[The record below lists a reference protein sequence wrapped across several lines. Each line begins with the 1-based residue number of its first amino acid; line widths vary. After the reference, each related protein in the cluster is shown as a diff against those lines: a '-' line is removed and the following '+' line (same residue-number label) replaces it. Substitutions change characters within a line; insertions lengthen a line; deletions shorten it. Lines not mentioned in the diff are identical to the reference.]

1 MLTPEELNKLL
12 RHHAFCFNL
21 SYSQGCVVLPLLVD
35 SEAELLVFEDDRD
48 ITFLFAQDEDSLI
61 KKLLL

>member
-12 RHHAFCFNL
+12 GHHAFCFNL
-21 SYSQGCVVLPLLVD
+21 SYSQGRVVLPLLVD